1 MTYLYDFFT
10 SKLQSPSQLE
20 YIFYVSMNQTL
31 TKILRIQTIFKNN
44 MNKIP
49 MDDEIE
55 KAKFAMDL
63 VMYALETEL
72 EKEYA
77 DPRALKLF
85 ERAQIVT
92 IETD

>member
-1 MTYLYDFFT
+1 MVFT
-10 SKLQSPSQLE
+10 SKFVFPSRRE
-20 YIFYVSMNQTL
+20 HVFYGSMNQTL

-49 MDDEIE
+49 VDDEIE
-55 KAKFAMDL
+55 KARFAMDL
-63 VMYALETEL
+63 VMSALETEL

-85 ERAQIVT
+85 ERAQAIT

>member
-1 MTYLYDFFT
+1 
-10 SKLQSPSQLE
+10 
-20 YIFYVSMNQTL
+20 MNQAL

-44 MNKIP
+44 MNTIP
-49 MDDEIE
+49 VDDEIE
-55 KAKFAMDL
+55 KAKFAMSL

-85 ERAQIVT
+85 ERARAIT